1 MKPKFNLLA
10 MKEYMG
16 IAMFLFMALFST
28 QSGYGYEEIVATRQ
42 VKDAVFWEFGREK
55 HDGTLE
61 YVKVDPNTPEG
72 QADSLRISFRRNVSY
87 TVKGNKPAQK
97 VFYRQKWTV
106 TLDSLKINTVKN
118 KCKVFVDGVYKK
130 DTIVTQETEYLA
142 CGPMTLLCY
151 DYKDSN
157 NTPVGRSDELTNKGY
172 SSLPISEFLYNW
184 LNNQRIWPTA
194 QVTKLDEAGG
204 LFSDIYLAG
213 SDSTYIAPIDGSN
226 KIVANVTRDRLEIQ
240 LVSNNSPVKHLT
252 FSNDNKAHTIE
263 QYAQEKGEY
272 TRVFTQEGETAPFVE
287 VRKND
292 IVFDEGNIRIK
303 FNIDGS
309 KILEAI
315 KLAKI
320 RKILGDDNN
329 FEEEDLWDWDYWF
342 LF

>member
-1 MKPKFNLLA
+1 
-10 MKEYMG
+10 
-16 IAMFLFMALFST
+16 MFLFMALFST
-28 QSGYGYEEIVATRQ
+28 QSVYGYEEIVATRQ
-42 VKDAVFWEFGREK
+42 VEDAVFWNSGMEK

-72 QADSLRISFRRNVSY
+72 QADSIRISFRRNVSY
-87 TVKGNKPAQK
+87 TVKGKKPAQK
-97 VFYRQKWTV
+97 VFYRQKWIV

-157 NTPVGRSDELTNKGY
+157 NTPIGRSDELTNKGY

-194 QVTKLDEAGG
+194 QVTELDEAGG
-204 LFSDIYLAG
+204 LFSDMYLAG
-213 SDSTYIAPIDGSN
+213 SDSTYVAPIDGSN

-315 KLAKI
+315 KLAKV
-320 RKILGDDNN
+320 RKILDDDNDSA
-329 FEEEDLWDWDYWF
+329 EEDDLLDWF
-342 LF
+342 GF

>member
-1 MKPKFNLLA
+1 MKPKLNVLA
-10 MKEYMG
+10 MKKYMG
-16 IAMFLFMALFST
+16 TAMFLFMALFST
-28 QSGYGYEEIVATRQ
+28 QSVYGYEEIVATRQ

-55 HDGTLE
+55 HDGILE

-87 TVKGNKPAQK
+87 TVKGKKPAQK

-157 NTPVGRSDELTNKGY
+157 NTPIGRSDELTNKGY

-213 SDSTYIAPIDGSN
+213 SDSTYVAPIDGSN

-303 FNIDGS
+303 FKIDGS
-309 KILEAI
+309 KILAAI
-315 KLAKI
+315 KLAKA
-320 RKILGDDNN
+320 RKILGNDNDSA
-329 FEEEDLWDWDYWF
+329 EEDLLDWF
-342 LF
+342 GF

>member
-1 MKPKFNLLA
+1 MKPKFNVLA
-10 MKEYMG
+10 MKKYIG
-16 IAMFLFMALFST
+16 TAMFLFMALFST
-28 QSGYGYEEIVATRQ
+28 QSVYGYEEIVATRQ
-42 VKDAVFWEFGREK
+42 VEDAVFWNSGMEK

-72 QADSLRISFRRNVSY
+72 QADSIRISFRRNVSY
-87 TVKGNKPAQK
+87 TVKGKKPAQK
-97 VFYRQKWTV
+97 VFYRQKWIV

-157 NTPVGRSDELTNKGY
+157 NTPIGRSDELTNKGY

-194 QVTKLDEAGG
+194 QVTELDEAGG
-204 LFSDIYLAG
+204 LFSDMYLAG
-213 SDSTYIAPIDGSN
+213 SDSTYVAPIDGSN

-315 KLAKI
+315 KLAKV
-320 RKILGDDNN
+320 RKILDDDNDSA
-329 FEEEDLWDWDYWF
+329 EEDDLLDWF
-342 LF
+342 GF